1 LGFVNKV
8 MKAWNAFRSAEVQA
22 LTQDPTIQFSGATSF
37 GGVSP
42 SRQKLRFYNDRS
54 IISSIY
60 TRVSV
65 DVAAVALHHIMVDD
79 EKRYVRDMQ
88 SNLALCLNFEPN
100 KDQGPRAWRQ
110 DVGMTLCDKGVAA
123 IVPIDTLLDNDTEQ
137 LIDIFSLR
145 VGEVVQWFPN
155 HVKVNVYNEKT
166 GKRQDLLLEKQM
178 VAIVEN
184 PLSSVMNEPLGTLQR
199 LTRKLALLDTVDEAS
214 SSGKL
219 DLIIQLP
226 YAIKTEARRLQAEQR
241 RVDIEMQLKGSQYG
255 IAYTDGTEK
264 ITQLNRP
271 VENNLLKQIEYL
283 TNQLYDQL
291 GITAAVMNGTADE
304 AAMINYYNRTVEP
317 FIDAVVEAMQRTF
330 IGMARTIAG
339 ERIHYFRNP
348 FKLMPMAQFAEVA
361 DKLNRNEILTGNE
374 IRDAMGYRPHPDPKA
389 DQLVNSNINPNLPQ
403 SDTQSVA

>member
-1 LGFVNKV
+1 
-8 MKAWNAFRSAEVQA
+8 
-22 LTQDPTIQFSGATSF
+22 
-37 GGVSP
+37 
-42 SRQKLRFYNDRS
+42 
-54 IISSIY
+54 
-60 TRVSV
+60 
-65 DVAAVALHHIMVDD
+65 
-79 EKRYVRDMQ
+79 
-88 SNLALCLNFEPN
+88 
-100 KDQGPRAWRQ
+100 
-110 DVGMTLCDKGVAA
+110 MTLCDKGVAA
-123 IVPIDTLLDNDTEQ
+123 IVPIDTLLDDDTEQ
-137 LIDIFSLR
+137 LLDIFSLR
-145 VGEVVQWFPN
+145 VGEVKAWHPR
-155 HVKVNVYNEKT
+155 HVTVNVYNEKT

-184 PLSSVMNEPLGTLQR
+184 PLSPVMNEPLGTLQR

-226 YAIKTEARRLQAEQR
+226 YAIKTEARKLQAEQR

-291 GITAAVMNGTADE
+291 GLTAAVMNGTADE

-317 FIDAVVEAMQRTF
+317 FVDAVVEAMQRTF
-330 IGMARTIAG
+330 IGMARTLAG
-339 ERIHYFRNP
+339 ERIQYFRNP

-374 IRDAMGYRPHPDPKA
+374 IRDVMGYRPHPDPKA

>member
-1 LGFVNKV
+1 MGFVNKV

-22 LTQDPTIQFSGATSF
+22 AQDPTIQFAGTTSSGSL
-37 GGVSP
+37 SP
-42 SRQKLRFYNDRS
+42 SRQRLRYYNDRS

-60 TRVSV
+60 TRISI
-65 DVAAVALHHIMVDD
+65 DVAAIPFFHIQVDE
-79 EKRYVRDMQ
+79 EKRYIKDIM
-88 SNLALCLNFEPN
+88 SNLALCLNLEPN
-100 KDQGPRAWRQ
+100 IDQGPRAWRQ

-137 LIDIFSLR
+137 LLDIFSLR
-145 VGEVVQWFPN
+145 VGEVVAWYPN
-155 HVKVNVYNEKT
+155 HVKVCVYNEKT
-166 GKRQDLLLEKQM
+166 GKRQDLLLPKQM

-184 PLSSVMNEPLGTLQR
+184 PLSPVMNEPLGTMQR

-226 YAIKTEARRLQAEQR
+226 YAIKTEARKLQAEQR

-304 AAMINYYNRTVEP
+304 ASMINYYNRTVEP
-317 FIDAVVEAMQRTF
+317 FVDAVVEAMQRTF
-330 IGMARTIAG
+330 IGMARTLAG
-339 ERIHYFRNP
+339 ERIQHFINP

-374 IRDAMGYRPHPDPKA
+374 IRGVIGFRPHPDPKA
-389 DQLVNSNINPNLPQ
+389 DKLVNSNINPNLPQ
-403 SDTQSVA
+403 ADTQSVA